1 MFAENFTTMSGKITK
16 KNSGSNEVDANKLI
30 RKKEL
35 ENRAL
40 KKILDFLEKEKKD
53 RQAKTDHA
61 NQSNLNQ

>member
-1 MFAENFTTMSGKITK
+1 MSGKMTK
-16 KNSGSNEVDANKLI
+16 KNSGINEVDAEKLI

>member
-1 MFAENFTTMSGKITK
+1 M
-16 KNSGSNEVDANKLI
+16 DANQLI

-35 ENRAL
+35 ENSAL

>member
-1 MFAENFTTMSGKITK
+1 MSGRIKK
-16 KNSGSNEVDANKLI
+16 KNSGSNEVDADKLI

-35 ENRAL
+35 ENSAL

>member
-1 MFAENFTTMSGKITK
+1 MSGRIKK
-16 KNSGSNEVDANKLI
+16 KNSGHHEMDANQLI

-35 ENRAL
+35 ENSAL